1 MKGTSYTHIGCAC
14 LVAQLCPALCNPMD
28 CSLPGT
34 SVHGGSPGKNTGAG
48 CHTLRQGI
56 FPTQGSNPG
65 LLHCRQILY
74 HLSHQG
80 SPYVYIYPLF
90 FGFPSIEVTTEQS
103 AGNSLVTCFGHSS
116 VYYVNIS
123 LPLHPTLG
131 FLHWH
136 LYICFLRL
144 CLYFCFANKIICTI
158 LPLMREVIYR
168 RREKLQSDDGCL
180 GPARPNR
187 GAEEMHS
194 DEQRGMSRCA
204 WSHAGARGPGKIR
217 HADPIFI

>member
-1 MKGTSYTHIGCAC
+1 MPYPPPGDLPNPGIEPRS
-14 LVAQLCPALCNPMD
+14 PALQAD
-28 CSLPGT
+28 SLP
-34 SVHGGSPGKNTGAG
+34 
-48 CHTLRQGI
+48 LR
-56 FPTQGSNPG
+56 
-65 LLHCRQILY
+65 
-74 HLSHQG
+74 HQG

-116 VYYVNIS
+116 VYYVNTS

-131 FLHWH
+131 FPYWH
-136 LYICFLRL
+136 LHICFLRL
-144 CLYFCFANKIICTI
+144 CLYFCLANKIICTI

-204 WSHAGARGPGKIR
+204 WNHAGARGPGKIR
-217 HADPIFI
+217 HADPVFI